1 MAQYVDGFVIPI
13 KKKDVKAYKKM
24 CTIGRNIWMKYGAL
38 NYYECIGEEL
48 TSPYATA
55 TFDKVY
61 KLKKDE
67 TVIFAFIVYK
77 SKAHRN
83 KVNAK
88 VHKDPMMQPENF
100 DGVMPFDVKRM
111 TMGGFDVLVKPR

>member
-13 KKKDVKAYKKM
+13 KKKNLNAYKKM
-24 CTIGRNIWMKYGAL
+24 CTIGRNVWMKHGAL
-38 NYYECIGEEL
+38 NYYECVGEEM
-48 TSPYATA
+48 TSQYGTP
-55 TFDKVY
+55 TFNKMY

-100 DGVMPFDVKRM
+100 SGEMPFDVKRM